1 MQRHAT
7 TTPSWETPKPTEEFL
22 AKHSEEDVESWRALI
37 ARVIEIAGTQGW
49 TKAEVA
55 RRCGVADAT
64 FSQVISGKY
73 LGVLANQTTLISRWI
88 EATEESASMVASI
101 PQSPEFNPRLRI
113 AQEIIETL
121 TWAQLCPDLVMITI
135 AAGMGKT
142 AACEHFARTR
152 PHVYHAT
159 MYESAASVHGMLTEL
174 AAQLEVQQNNPA
186 KLARAIGAKLA
197 RTGSGTLLIVDE
209 AQHLNDAAVN
219 QLRYFCDIHKCGV
232 AIVGNEEVYRRFKD
246 KTEGRSY
253 AQIKRR
259 IGKTLRRP
267 APYVAD
273 VKAYIASWSVTDLDC
288 VKFLLGVGMK
298 DGALGQ
304 IEKTAK
310 MATMIAIGDGEPL
323 SLKHL
328 QAAWRNRDVEDMA

>member
-1 MQRHAT
+1 MQKPVT
-7 TTPSWETPKPTEEFL
+7 TTPWEFPIPAADFV
-22 AKHSEEDVESWRALI
+22 AKHSGEDVDRWRTLV

-49 TKAEVA
+49 SKAEVA
-55 RRCGVADAT
+55 RRCGIPDGT
-64 FSQVISGKY
+64 FSQVLSGKY
-73 LGVLANQTTLISRWI
+73 LGVLANQLAIISRWI

-101 PQSPEFNPRLRI
+101 PVSPEFSPRLRI
-113 AQEIIETL
+113 AQEILETL
-121 TWAQLCPDLVMITI
+121 TWAQLCPDLVMITVG
-135 AAGMGKT
+135 AGMGKT
-142 AACEHFARTR
+142 AACEHFTRTR

-174 AAQLEVQQNNPA
+174 AAELEVQQNNPA

-197 RTGSGTLLIVDE
+197 RTGAGTLLIVDE
-209 AQHLNDAAVN
+209 AQHLTDGAVN
-219 QLRYFCDIHKCGV
+219 QLRYFCDVHKCGV

-267 APYVAD
+267 TPYPAD
-273 VKAYIASWSVTDLDC
+273 VKAYIASWGIADPDC
-288 VKFLLGVGMK
+288 VRFLLGVGMK

-304 IEKTAK
+304 VEKTAK
-310 MATMIAIGDGEPL
+310 MATMLAIGDGEAL
-323 SLKHL
+323 ALKHL
-328 QAAWRNRDVEDMA
+328 QAAWKNRDVEDIA